1 MDNGGGYVDISLW
14 AKNIFGAAGGFSG
27 PTSNLVCK
35 IVGIANNE
43 RFGCK
48 VISAS
53 LVSSTYYTYRL
64 QSI

>member
-14 AKNIFGAAGGFSG
+14 TVSIFGIAGGFNG

-35 IVGIANNE
+35 IFGIALNE

-48 VISAS
+48 VISATN
-53 LVSSTYYTYRL
+53 VGNYYTYRM